1 MANSGIGLV
10 TKKAK
15 NHFEWVGGDVDSNG
29 QVEPDE
35 LELQRFFDISHD
47 QGDCGEIVISAGN
60 TLDIF
65 EQLFR
70 LRQWEKELSQ
80 AIEQQETQLRYMTE
94 SNDIHGYVTC
104 KDIRSIFN
112 RKMILCIKV
121 LIEIMFMVFLNF
133 QAPLDTKLQIPESS
147 EGIQLLM
154 KSTRGPIEC
163 YLCPETDLEAENSDQ
178 SNVPTSRNAF
188 IMIIF

>member
-1 MANSGIGLV
+1 MSISGIGLV

-35 LELQRFFDISHD
+35 LELQRYFKIMTRDPRAYGDFLIS
-47 QGDCGEIVISAGN
+47 VTY
-60 TLDIF
+60 TLDIL
-65 EQLFR
+65 EQFFR

-80 AIEQQETQLRYMTE
+80 AIEQQETQLRYMTD
-94 SNDIHGYVTC
+94 SNDVHGYVTC

-121 LIEIMFMVFLNF
+121 SIEMKFL
-133 QAPLDTKLQIPESS
+133 
-147 EGIQLLM
+147 IQL
-154 KSTRGPIEC
+154 
-163 YLCPETDLEAENSDQ
+163 
-178 SNVPTSRNAF
+178 
-188 IMIIF
+188 

>member
-1 MANSGIGLV
+1 MTGAIDQTIELNEAAKKLNAPKRRIYDVTNVLEGIGLV

-35 LELQRFFDISHD
+35 LELQ
-47 QGDCGEIVISAGN
+47 
-60 TLDIF
+60 
-65 EQLFR
+65 R

-121 LIEIMFMVFLNF
+121 RIEIMFL
-133 QAPLDTKLQIPESS
+133 I
-147 EGIQLLM
+147 
-154 KSTRGPIEC
+154 
-163 YLCPETDLEAENSDQ
+163 
-178 SNVPTSRNAF
+178 
-188 IMIIF
+188 